1 MDVTTQMKI
10 IKLTK
15 NYTLYKRGYTHALR
29 FAKWES
35 NVCDPIE
42 KKMEQMF
49 GTQWRW
55 DRPTE
60 WQATFGSSKSPRT
73 GHKPYFIAV
82 RNESYLTMALLTLKE
97 TSK

>member
-1 MDVTTQMKI
+1 MDVDAQMKI

-15 NYTLYKRGYTHALR
+15 NYTLYKKGYTHALR

-35 NVCDPIE
+35 KACNPIE
-42 KKMEQMF
+42 EKMEQMF

-60 WQATFGSSKSPRT
+60 WQATFGSSKSPST
-73 GHKPYFIAV
+73 GRKPYFIAV
-82 RNESYLTMALLTLKE
+82 RNESYLTMALLALKE
-97 TSK
+97 TNK